1 MSRWISCV
9 PPPTR
14 PWIASRVP
22 RSWVE
27 RRFTDLRYWSEPAVG
42 GHFASM
48 EQPEVFVD
56 EVRAFFRLVR

>member
-1 MSRWISCV
+1 MDPVEV
-9 PPPTR
+9 PTGVTR
-14 PWIASRVP
+14 FP
-22 RSWVE
+22 RELTRLPRHWVE

-42 GHFASM
+42 GHFAAL

>member
-1 MSRWISCV
+1 
-9 PPPTR
+9 
-14 PWIASRVP
+14 
-22 RSWVE
+22 VE

-42 GHFASM
+42 GHFASL